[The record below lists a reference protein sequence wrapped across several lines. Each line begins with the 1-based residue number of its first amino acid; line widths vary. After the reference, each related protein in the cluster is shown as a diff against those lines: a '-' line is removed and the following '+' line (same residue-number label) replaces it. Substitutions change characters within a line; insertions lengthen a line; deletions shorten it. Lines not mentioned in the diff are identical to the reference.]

1 MHLQR
6 FVRSNACV
14 VSLPNTY
21 TTFNDPF
28 KNMARRPTFVAFALQ
43 GTSPLFDSSSTS
55 PNDIK
60 LIAQVSKDQHFS
72 LSLSLSLFFFFLA
85 NFYTV
90 VTPKRKAWKTFGSLW
105 FFSATWS
112 RFADFLKAC
121 TWRNRWV
128 WFGVKINICV
138 RMLFL
143 FYFG

>member
-1 MHLQR
+1 
-6 FVRSNACV
+6 
-14 VSLPNTY
+14 
-21 TTFNDPF
+21 
-28 KNMARRPTFVAFALQ
+28 MAGRPTFVAFALQ

-72 LSLSLSLFFFFLA
+72 LSLSLSLSFWRIFTL
-85 NFYTV
+85 
-90 VTPKRKAWKTFGSLW
+90 VTPKKKAWKTFGSLW

-128 WFGVKINICV
+128 WFGVKITFVWEC
-138 RMLFL
+138 
-143 FYFG
+143 YFFSILGRR